1 MGGIMANVFEEKES
15 DKEPSRSIS
24 TLFGVVGAGV
34 LATVGVADKRKE
46 KNEFPNIGISL

>member
-24 TLFGVVGAGV
+24 TLFEVVGAGV

-46 KNEFPNIGISL
+46 KNEFPTIGISL